1 MEITGV
7 SRLFK
12 EVKMENNNSQK
23 FIYNISIGSSGG
35 KWTLLEN
42 AIS

>member
-12 EVKMENNNSQK
+12 EVKMENNYSQK
-23 FIYNISIGSSGG
+23 FIYNICIGSPGG
-35 KWTLLEN
+35 K
-42 AIS
+42 